1 MWLIEFIKSN
11 YYLKNLLPLL
21 VFVFCFDFIYIT
33 SVIFL
38 EKKNNNS
45 KFVSFL
51 NALVLTT
58 FLYVSFIKVMG
69 FSRFDYIFDGIKF
82 INNYV
87 IILLYGLITL
97 LSSGSNIILSFTTLL
112 ISSFNFLFSLSR
124 IDFSILFEYLIPN
137 IKIIIKQSIYY
148 SINLVKL
155 VINTVRNFNN
165 PIHILNCSFNC

>member
-21 VFVFCFDFIYIT
+21 VFVFCFGFIYIT
-33 SVIFL
+33 LVIFL

-45 KFVSFL
+45 KFVSFI

-97 LSSGSNIILSFTTLL
+97 LSSVSNIILSFTTLL

>member
-11 YYLKNLLPLL
+11 YYLKNLLPFL
-21 VFVFCFDFIYIT
+21 VFVFCFGFIYIT
-33 SVIFL
+33 SVILL

-97 LSSGSNIILSFTTLL
+97 LNSGTNIILSFTTLL

-155 VINTVRNFNN
+155 VINTIRNYNN

>member
-1 MWLIEFIKSN
+1 
-11 YYLKNLLPLL
+11 
-21 VFVFCFDFIYIT
+21 
-33 SVIFL
+33 
-38 EKKNNNS
+38 
-45 KFVSFL
+45 
-51 NALVLTT
+51 
-58 FLYVSFIKVMG
+58 MG

-97 LSSGSNIILSFTTLL
+97 LSSVSNIILSFTTLL

>member
-21 VFVFCFDFIYIT
+21 VFVFCFGFIYIT

-112 ISSFNFLFSLSR
+112 ISSLFNS
-124 IDFSILFEYLIPN
+124 
-137 IKIIIKQSIYY
+137 
-148 SINLVKL
+148 
-155 VINTVRNFNN
+155 
-165 PIHILNCSFNC
+165 

>member
-21 VFVFCFDFIYIT
+21 VFAFCFGFIYIT

-51 NALVLTT
+51 NALVLTI

>member
-21 VFVFCFDFIYIT
+21 VFVFCFVFIYII
-33 SVIFL
+33 SFILL

>member
-11 YYLKNLLPLL
+11 YYLKNLLPFL
-21 VFVFCFDFIYIT
+21 VFVFCFGFIYIT
-33 SVIFL
+33 SVILL

-97 LSSGSNIILSFTTLL
+97 LNSGTNIILSFTTLL

-155 VINTVRNFNN
+155 VINTVRNYNN
-165 PIHILNCSFNC
+165 PIRILNCSFNC

>member
-21 VFVFCFDFIYIT
+21 VFVFCFWFIYIT

>member
-21 VFVFCFDFIYIT
+21 VFVFCFGFIYIT

-45 KFVSFL
+45 KFVSFI
-51 NALVLTT
+51 NSLVLTT

-137 IKIIIKQSIYY
+137 IKIIIKQGIYY

>member
-1 MWLIEFIKSN
+1 MWLIDFIKSN
-11 YYLKNLLPLL
+11 YYLNNLLPVL
-21 VFVFCFDFIYIT
+21 VFVFFFGFIYIT

-148 SINLVKL
+148 SINYSKGKL
-155 VINTVRNFNN
+155 WKDAIE
-165 PIHILNCSFNC
+165 

>member
-21 VFVFCFDFIYIT
+21 VFVFCFGFIYII

>member
-21 VFVFCFDFIYIT
+21 VVVFGFGLINIT

-45 KFVSFL
+45 KFVSFI

-112 ISSFNFLFSLSR
+112 KSSFNFLFSLSR

-165 PIHILNCSFNC
+165 PIRILNCSFNC

>member
-21 VFVFCFDFIYIT
+21 VFVFCFGFIYIT

-112 ISSFNFLFSLSR
+112 ISSFSLSR

-165 PIHILNCSFNC
+165 PIRILNCSFNC

>member
-21 VFVFCFDFIYIT
+21 VFVFCFGFIYIT

-87 IILLYGLITL
+87 ITFHTVGSLPKIVNIRYIDLYL
-97 LSSGSNIILSFTTLL
+97 
-112 ISSFNFLFSLSR
+112 
-124 IDFSILFEYLIPN
+124 
-137 IKIIIKQSIYY
+137 K
-148 SINLVKL
+148 
-155 VINTVRNFNN
+155 
-165 PIHILNCSFNC
+165 

>member
-21 VFVFCFDFIYIT
+21 VFVFCFGFIYII
-33 SVIFL
+33 SVILL

-45 KFVSFL
+45 KFVSFI

-155 VINTVRNFNN
+155 VIYTVRNFNN

>member
-21 VFVFCFDFIYIT
+21 VFVFCFRFIYIT
-33 SVIFL
+33 SVILL

-124 IDFSILFEYLIPN
+124 IDFSILFEYIIPN